1 MAKRAGAPEAA
12 RISADRAP
20 NRPGGSKPREG
31 LRRGHWRCSRVA
43 AIGAVRSQSH
53 IERFRGR
60 RLIPSHVGAPFGPRM
75 LAQPLKISASIAAV
89 TIGFMNPRLILFFSV
104 MLAGEPQLACASR
117 QPEDSGDP
125 AAARLVAR
133 RAAAATPMLPR
144 AAATEAFAA
153 EAT

>member
-1 MAKRAGAPEAA
+1 MAKRAGAPGRRESAPIGLPTGWVAPSRASGSGAA
-12 RISADRAP
+12 TGAAV
-20 NRPGGSKPREG
+20 G
-31 LRRGHWRCSRVA
+31 VA
-43 AIGAVRSQSH
+43 ASGAVRSQSH

-117 QPEDSGDP
+117 QPGDSGDP
-125 AAARLVAR
+125 TAARLVAR

-144 AAATEAFAA
+144 AAATEAFAT
-153 EAT
+153 EPT